1 MGGEESFTM
10 LAKTLYGLE
19 DLLVSE
25 LQEIGAT
32 DIRPGRRMVA
42 FTGTLRTLYKA
53 NVFLRTAL
61 RILVP
66 IDQFDAKNPDEIY
79 DHLYNRVDWSRYF
92 QPRDTFAVDTVVYSN
107 TFTHSKFVAYRVKD
121 AIADY
126 FRDKEQRRPNVSVT
140 DPDLCFHIHIADER
154 VTLTLDASGESLHK
168 RGYRLNQTEAPIN
181 EVLAAGILLRA
192 GWKGQCDFLD
202 PMCGSGTFLIEAA
215 LIAANIPPGLFRERF
230 AFERWS
236 NFDEDLFT
244 EVMEDWEER
253 VFEHKI
259 YGSDSNPKAIA
270 MSRGNVRKAGV
281 ERYVDLAVRRIE
293 DYDSDLKPAE
303 TGLLVTNPPYGER
316 LRPEALEELYQKIGS
331 TLKHTFAGWNAWIIS
346 SNIEE
351 GFNAIG
357 LKHFHKETLYNG
369 ALECELRGYELF
381 AGKRNDYVQ
390 EQSEKGVWQRKRDH
404 RMRQREEREDFRRS
418 RKTYRKKQ

>member
-1 MGGEESFTM
+1 MTGEKPFTM
-10 LAKTLYGLE
+10 LAKTLFGLE
-19 DLLVSE
+19 DILAEE
-25 LQEIGAT
+25 LRTIGAT
-32 DIRPGRRMVA
+32 DIQPGRRMVA
-42 FTGTLRTLYKA
+42 FSGTLRTLYKA

-79 DHLYNRVDWSRYF
+79 DHLYHKVNWSQYF
-92 QPRDTFAVDTVVYSN
+92 RPKDTFAVDTVVYSA

-126 FRDKEQRRPNVSVT
+126 FRDREQRRPNVSVT
-140 DPDLCFHIHIADER
+140 DPDLCFHVHIADER
-154 VTLTLDASGESLHK
+154 VTIALDASGESLHK
-168 RGYRLNQTEAPIN
+168 RGYRLSQTEAPIN

-192 GWKGQCDFLD
+192 GWQGQSNFLD
-202 PMCGSGTFLIEAA
+202 PMCGSGTFLVEAA
-215 LIAANIPPGLFRERF
+215 LIAANIPPGLFRESF

-236 NFDEDLFT
+236 NYDSELFS

-253 VFEHKI
+253 RFEYKI

-281 ERYVDLAVRRIE
+281 DRYVELAVRKIE
-293 DYDSDLKPAE
+293 DYTEALKPSE

-316 LRPEALEELYQKIGS
+316 LRPDALEELYKNIGT
-331 TLKHTFAGWNAWIIS
+331 TLKHTFTGWNAWIIS

-357 LKHFHKETLYNG
+357 LKQFHKETLYNG
-369 ALECELRGYELF
+369 SLECELRGYELF

-390 EQSEKGVWQRKRDH
+390 EQTEQGVWQRKREY
-404 RMRQREEREDFRRS
+404 RMRKREEREDFRRA
-418 RKTYRKKQ
+418 RKTYRQKQ